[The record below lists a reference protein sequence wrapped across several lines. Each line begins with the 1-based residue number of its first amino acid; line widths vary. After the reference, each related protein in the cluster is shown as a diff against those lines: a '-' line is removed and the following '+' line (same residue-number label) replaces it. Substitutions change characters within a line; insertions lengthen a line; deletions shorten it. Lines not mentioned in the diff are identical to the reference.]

1 MYVHHAWDEKLKLSL
16 GHEFCL
22 NIIRVYYTWKWHGFE
37 SFHCFGVGPRSI
49 LKAESWTIFGFDV
62 IL

>member
-22 NIIRVYYTWKWHGFE
+22 NIIRVYYTWKWHGFRKF
-37 SFHCFGVGPRSI
+37 SLLWSRSAI
-49 LKAESWTIFGFDV
+49 DIKG
-62 IL
+62 